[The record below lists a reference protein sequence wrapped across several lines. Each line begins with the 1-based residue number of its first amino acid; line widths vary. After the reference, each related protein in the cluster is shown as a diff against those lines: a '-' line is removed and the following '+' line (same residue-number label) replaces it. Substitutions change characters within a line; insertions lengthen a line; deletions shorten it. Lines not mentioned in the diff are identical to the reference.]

1 MYWVKPF
8 VSFRGRVNRA
18 RFWLVSLTWLVYAAV
33 LDYAWTATGASQVQ
47 VGTNHYVAAVFV
59 LVVVPPIASCL
70 AVSVTRLH
78 DRNKSAWWLLL
89 FVLCPPVM
97 ETIASL
103 RDLDSAPMVVLNIL
117 SRAIMLWALVELGCL
132 PGTAGPNRY
141 GPDPLAGALLPS
153 T

>member
-1 MYWVKPF
+1 MYWIKPF
-8 VSFRGRVNRA
+8 VSFRGRINRA
-18 RFWLVSLTWLVYAAV
+18 RFWLVSLTWMAYAAV
-33 LDYAWTATGASQVQ
+33 LDYAWTATGASEVA
-47 VGTNHYVAAVFV
+47 VGTNHFVAAVFV

-89 FVLCPPVM
+89 FGLCPLAM

-103 RDLDSAPMVVLNIL
+103 RDLDSAPMVILMIL
-117 SRAIMLWALVELGCL
+117 SRAISLWALVEFGCL

-141 GPDPLAGALLPS
+141 GPDPLTDGLLPS